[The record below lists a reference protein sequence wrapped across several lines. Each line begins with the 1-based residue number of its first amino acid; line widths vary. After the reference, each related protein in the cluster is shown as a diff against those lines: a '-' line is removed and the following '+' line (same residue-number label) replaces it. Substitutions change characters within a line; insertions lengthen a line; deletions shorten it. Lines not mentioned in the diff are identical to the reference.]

1 RSIVALPAGSCFTV
15 EADGRRSIRQFYSIG
30 KRLAAF
36 EETAKS
42 AFDANE
48 LLVTVR
54 DTIANSV
61 KAHLVADVP
70 VAVYLSAGMDSA
82 TIAGLA
88 SEQAPETLRSVTL
101 GFEEYRG
108 TINDET
114 VHAQLLAECYN
125 TDHTVRWY
133 SRDEFEGHVQSIVA
147 AMDQP
152 STDGL
157 NTYFVSKAA
166 RSCGVKTALSGLGGD
181 ELFGTYPSF
190 RDIPRMTRLLGGK
203 PVASAGR
210 VFRLLSCPLV
220 SQFTSTK
227 YAGLFEYGGT
237 YAGAYL
243 LRRALFMPWELKGI
257 LPREILR
264 EGWERLAPLERL
276 SETVADI
283 KSPHL
288 KISALEMSWY
298 MRNQLLRD
306 SDWAGMANSIEI
318 RVPLVDIS
326 VLGALSSLL
335 GRPEMKGKQFLKDVP
350 EKPIPEAVVTRRKTG
365 FAVPIHEW
373 NLPRYAGLTRRNLST
388 GLRDWALRLAKE
400 FDLIG

>member
-1 RSIVALPAGSCFTV
+1 
-15 EADGRRSIRQFYSIG
+15 
-30 KRLAAF
+30 
-36 EETAKS
+36 
-42 AFDANE
+42 
-48 LLVTVR
+48 
-54 DTIANSV
+54 
-61 KAHLVADVP
+61 
-70 VAVYLSAGMDSA
+70 M
-82 TIAGLA
+82 
-88 SEQAPETLRSVTL
+88 RSVTL

-210 VFRLLSCPLV
+210 VFRLLSCPLLA
-220 SQFTSTK
+220 QFTSTK

-243 LRRALFMPWELKGI
+243 LRRALFMPWELKRI

-276 SETVADI
+276 SETVAGI
-283 KSPHL
+283 KSTHL

-318 RVPLVDIS
+318 RVPLVDIA
-326 VLGALSSLL
+326 VFGALSPLL
-335 GRPEMKGKQFLKDVP
+335 GRLEMKGKQFLKDVP
-350 EKPIPEAVVTRRKTG
+350 EKPIPEAVATRRKTG
-365 FAVPIHEW
+365 FAVPIHKW
-373 NLPRYAGLTRRNLST
+373 NSPRDAGFTRRNLST
-388 GLRDWALRLAKE
+388 GLKDWALRLVKE